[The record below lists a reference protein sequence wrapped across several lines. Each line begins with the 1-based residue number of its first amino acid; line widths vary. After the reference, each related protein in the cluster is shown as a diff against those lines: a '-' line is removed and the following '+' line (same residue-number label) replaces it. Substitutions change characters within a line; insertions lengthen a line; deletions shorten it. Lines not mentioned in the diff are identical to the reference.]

1 MEGLSLSLG
10 EAVEIYEIMLK
21 IDTIL
26 NGITL
31 KMDAAETKAKATGI
45 SVMRLEMAFMRLGWA
60 ISRVSGDPNL
70 DKTISKVMEVIRVTR
85 YAQMAIVSLN
95 ALMAMTPGAN
105 LIYGTQLLY
114 TGTMA
119 VATYLSAGDF
129 NQMG

>member
-1 MEGLSLSLG
+1 LEGLSLSLG